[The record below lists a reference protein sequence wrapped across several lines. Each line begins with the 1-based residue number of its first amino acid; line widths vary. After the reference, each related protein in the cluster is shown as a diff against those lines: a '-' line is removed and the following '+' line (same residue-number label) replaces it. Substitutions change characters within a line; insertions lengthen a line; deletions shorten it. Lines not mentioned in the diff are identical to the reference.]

1 MTDIVA
7 LQLKQAN
14 EALQAQISALQTQNS
29 ALQAQNSLLQGQNIA
44 LEGRVASFEM
54 QLNEQQTLVNNIL
67 HHLQNSSMSS

>member
-14 EALQAQISALQTQNS
+14 E

-54 QLNEQQTLVNNIL
+54 QLNEQQILVNNIR